1 MAAEISLETEAI
13 LNRLKREGDLTRNS
27 GKNSIKQVN
36 INLDKLHTTFKAIN
50 TAMAN
55 NTATIKQV
63 SDAEMKIQQEAAER
77 ARRQGE
83 LEEVAQSDALKA
95 AELRAK
101 ADALRAK
108 QELKEARGPGLFQKM
123 NENKFSLLKTF
134 GLLAGTGFVVGNLV
148 KGVLDSASPG
158 WDKKFTTSL
167 SNLSNIDL
175 TIEKSIQNLSTQLTT
190 GIQKTLKETFTL
202 SNLFGG
208 GVFGNLVS
216 NVLGITLTLL
226 TVGGTLTGIA
236 RLADSI
242 RAAGGLKNWM
252 KFWKT
257 SDDFKVAKEV
267 KRANTPPPKMTPGAP
282 GTPPRSPSQM
292 QFDFTKKPPPT
303 LGQQFKKAGT
313 DALDDIMMKDG
324 VTKGIAKT
332 VGRAALPV
340 YLGMEIADAV
350 QGYQTENLKD
360 AQASLD
366 ELLESEKRTL
376 GDAFV
381 GAAAGASTGAVIGAG
396 TGALAGG
403 VGAGPGALFG
413 AASGGLIGLITGT
426 ARVVYDEIKDM
437 TDDIDNLPNDIQKI
451 IENENRLLEN
461 KKLTPAQLEKEFK
474 DSAVRFT
481 QAKEKA
487 LGRVTELTTEID
499 TIQQMLD
506 TGEGISPSRNSKNN
520 RENLERRL
528 ARLRSELTTRQNQL
542 ANTERAEQLL
552 NERRNAQIERLE
564 QLIQRQADTIE
575 KVTAQNNRRTSTV
588 DTVAGN
594 FINTQVINNT
604 YNQSFTSSNKNNFTQ
619 GNVNAYGNEGGEEYA
634 MG

>member
-1 MAAEISLETEAI
+1 MAEISLETEAI

-36 INLDKLHTTFKAIN
+36 INLEKLHTTFKAIN

-55 NTATIKQV
+55 NTAAIKQV
-63 SDAEMKIQQEAAER
+63 SAAEMKIQQEAAER

-83 LEEVAQSDALKA
+83 LEEVAQGDALKA

-158 WDKKFTTSL
+158 WDEKFTTSL

-175 TIEKSIQNLSTQLTT
+175 TIEKSIQSLSTQLTT
-190 GIQKTLKETFTL
+190 GIQKTLEETFTL

-208 GVFGNLVS
+208 GIFGKVLS
-216 NVLGITLTLL
+216 GALGIGLTLL

-236 RLADSI
+236 RITDSI
-242 RAAGGLKNWM
+242 RAAGGIKKWST
-252 KFWKT
+252 FWKA
-257 SDDFKVAKEV
+257 SDDVKAAKEV
-267 KRANTPPPKMTPGAP
+267 KRANTPPKKTPGAP
-282 GTPPRSPSQM
+282 GSPAPSQM
-292 QFDFTKKPPPT
+292 KFDFNRTPPPPT
-303 LGQQFKKAGT
+303 LGEKLKKAGT
-313 DALDDIMMKDG
+313 DALDDIKMKDG
-324 VTKGIAKT
+324 VTKGLVKT

-340 YLGMEIADAV
+340 YIGMEVADAV
-350 QGYQTENLKD
+350 EGYQTENLKN

-366 ELLESEKRTL
+366 ELLKSEKRTL
-376 GDAFV
+376 GEAFV
-381 GAAAGASTGAVIGAG
+381 GAAAGASTGAIVGAG

-403 VGAGPGALFG
+403 VGAGPGALAG
-413 AASGGLIGLITGT
+413 AAYGGLIGLITGT

-481 QAKEKA
+481 KAKEKA

-520 RENLERRL
+520 RERLEKRL

-552 NERRNAQIERLE
+552 SERRNAQIERLE

-588 DTVAGN
+588 DKVAGN

-619 GNVNAYGNEGGEEYA
+619 GNVNAYGSEGGEEYA